1 MQYMWLFVFV
11 KGHWFSRLLHSI
23 TFLIIV
29 SMCVSSIS
37 NKNKISINCWIIY
50 NLITSFHTVC
60 MFLVNIGNHHDSFL
74 SYDDGTQF

>member
-1 MQYMWLFVFV
+1 M
-11 KGHWFSRLLHSI
+11 

-37 NKNKISINCWIIY
+37 NKNKINTNCWIIY

-60 MFLVNIGNHHDSFL
+60 MFLVNIGNHHSFL
-74 SYDDGTQF
+74 SYDDVLSFEGPYFFAQNSDGDIMQF